1 MEIFLIL
8 TLTGHLLVLMFYVDK
23 ENADS
28 FVIVSIVKARLVIGF
43 EHHVNQDHLNN
54 PKMNSS
60 TNMVGMQRASA

>member
-54 PKMNSS
+54 PKMSSS
-60 TNMVGMQRASA
+60 TNTVGMQRASA

>member
-54 PKMNSS
+54 PKMSSS